1 MQLEVSPYLLVDTL
15 RDWLVVQITS
25 TAGVNVYRAKTRDK
39 AEPHYEAIKASG
51 SYHMLAL
58 MNEDGECIASEHKP
72 RIENK
77 SWAKEVVRS
86 EPPRIPDRWKEPVS
100 RDPATQAQGAA
111 LIVASELA
119 KPGGIV
125 ETAKAIEEK
134 RVDLS
139 GFTTGLPSGF
149 KTGK

>member
-25 TAGVNVYRAKTRDK
+25 TAGVNVYRAKSRDK

-58 MNEDGECIASEHKP
+58 MNEDGECIASGHKP
-72 RIENK
+72 RIVNN
-77 SWAKEVVRS
+77 SWAKEVVKPKLKLP
-86 EPPRIPDRWKEPVS
+86 EPINDPNRLPYGHPDTPEGKAHGIAPV
-100 RDPATQAQGAA
+100 
-111 LIVASELA
+111 
-119 KPGGIV
+119 KP
-125 ETAKAIEEK
+125 
-134 RVDLS
+134 VDLS